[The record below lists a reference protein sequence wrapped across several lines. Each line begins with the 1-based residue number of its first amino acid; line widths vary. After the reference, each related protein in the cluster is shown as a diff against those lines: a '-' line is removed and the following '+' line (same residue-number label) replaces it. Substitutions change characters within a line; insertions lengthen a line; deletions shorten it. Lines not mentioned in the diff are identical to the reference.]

1 MESALAFF
9 ASHGQP
15 GLFVGGAFVLF
26 RYLLTRHDKLAREH
40 LEELKGQVRSL
51 TRRALRAELFVRAY
65 QRAGYPL
72 PTEQVEA
79 ELRLATDVAEL
90 FPEYGPDE
98 ERPA

>member
-1 MESALAFF
+1 MGDALVFF
-9 ASHGQP
+9 ANYGQP

-40 LEELKGQVRSL
+40 LEELKGQVRAL

-72 PTEQVEA
+72 PTDQVEA
-79 ELRLATDVAEL
+79 ELRLATDVAAL
-90 FPEYGPDE
+90 FPEYHDHE
-98 ERPA
+98 ERP